1 MKSQTAKIYWACTS
15 SGRIEIGLTLVQ
27 AEAGSHSGDC
37 ESDILELRQSPGI
50 KAQLDAID
58 PGVLREELREYGA
71 WEDEELQD
79 HDLNLSRI
87 LWLMCGDITDEAGA

>member
-1 MKSQTAKIYWACTS
+1 MRSQTAKVYWACTS
-15 SGRIEIGLTLVQ
+15 SGRIEIRLTLEQ

-37 ESDILELRQSPGI
+37 EPDILELRQDPDI
-50 KAQLDAID
+50 KAQLDTID
-58 PGVLREELREYGA
+58 PGVLREELSEYGA

-87 LWLMCGDITDEAGA
+87 LWLMCGDIVEEAGA